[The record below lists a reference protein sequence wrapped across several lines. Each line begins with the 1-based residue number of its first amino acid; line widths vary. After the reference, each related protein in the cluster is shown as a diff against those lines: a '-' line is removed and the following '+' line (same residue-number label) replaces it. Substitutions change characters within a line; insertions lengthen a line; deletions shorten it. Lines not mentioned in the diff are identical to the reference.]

1 MVAKR
6 WVLNGCED
14 HYMDEWQIAER
25 IELGEDSTT
34 QFKENIRNNTS
45 LAEEMVAFSNA
56 MGGLILVGVTDTG
69 DIQGISADDVR
80 RINNMVSNVAS
91 EHIKPPITPMTYTR
105 KVDGKVLLLIEVK
118 SGTNKPYCTNGGVYI
133 TKSGADKR
141 RISQEELQRLFQ
153 ESQRFYADE
162 SLVAGSGMADLDE
175 NLLSTYYEKEYGES
189 IGEQAIPKEQALE
202 NLLLARNNA
211 LTLAGL
217 MLFGKKPQLRKPAFL
232 IKAVSFA
239 GDELS
244 GTVYRD
250 SEDIRGN
257 IPQMFKE
264 SMGFMLRNL
273 RKIQNGKSFNSIGD
287 LEIPK
292 LVLEELLVNA
302 LIHRDYFID
311 APINLFIFDNRLE
324 IISPGK
330 LPNSISVANIK
341 HGISVIRNPIIT
353 SFATKL
359 LPYRGIGSGIVRVL
373 KHYETIDFDN
383 DRERER
389 FTVTVWRP
397 SSVAVISS

>member
-1 MVAKR
+1 
-6 WVLNGCED
+6 
-14 HYMDEWQIAER
+14 
-25 IELGEDSTT
+25 
-34 QFKENIRNNTS
+34 
-45 LAEEMVAFSNA
+45 
-56 MGGLILVGVTDTG
+56 
-69 DIQGISADDVR
+69 
-80 RINNMVSNVAS
+80 
-91 EHIKPPITPMTYTR
+91 
-105 KVDGKVLLLIEVK
+105 
-118 SGTNKPYCTNGGVYI
+118 
-133 TKSGADKR
+133 
-141 RISQEELQRLFQ
+141 
-153 ESQRFYADE
+153 
-162 SLVAGSGMADLDE
+162 
-175 NLLSTYYEKEYGES
+175 
-189 IGEQAIPKEQALE
+189 
-202 NLLLARNNA
+202 
-211 LTLAGL
+211 